1 MKVKGQYTISLEEA
15 KRLKDNG
22 YDVKPG
28 LKVCRNCHEQ
38 VLQSN
43 EANTDFP
50 LDLDEDDPLEST
62 SKDYPLDQDDNLDLD
77 VSREELNL
85 SLQCSGVSPLKLHGA
100 TKSRQISTAKNKLS
114 RFQKYHTEK
123 AAKVLGVSTDAI
135 EKTGHEQEEHGRMVD
150 REKASE
156 LDKLHFLLKEKIA
169 NSTRRDK
176 IKYLTLAPDSW
187 SRAHIASFFIVTE
200 YQVRASRKLK
210 REKGILEEPE
220 SKLGKSLPEATI
232 SLVKEFYEDDE
243 YSRMMP
249 SKKDFVSIG
258 RN

>member
-1 MKVKGQYTISLEEA
+1 
-15 KRLKDNG
+15 
-22 YDVKPG
+22 
-28 LKVCRNCHEQ
+28 
-38 VLQSN
+38 
-43 EANTDFP
+43 
-50 LDLDEDDPLEST
+50 
-62 SKDYPLDQDDNLDLD
+62 
-77 VSREELNL
+77 
-85 SLQCSGVSPLKLHGA
+85 
-100 TKSRQISTAKNKLS
+100 
-114 RFQKYHTEK
+114 
-123 AAKVLGVSTDAI
+123 
-135 EKTGHEQEEHGRMVD
+135 MVD

-187 SRAHIASFFIVTE
+187 SRAHIATFFNVTE

-243 YSRMMP
+243 FSRMMP

-258 RN
+258 RNQHAQKRLLLCNLHELYSTFKSKHPNVKIGFSKFCSLRPKWCILTGA